1 MGLLPSMGWDK
12 PFAYGPFAALTSLR
26 LSLIPTALA
35 AAQTALLSYVLWAT
49 QSAFAPPSPRRHLVL
64 CLILAAGTAAP
75 WFASTI
81 MPDAF
86 TPLVALGLLTA
97 AGHLPRRHALPILLV
112 TTFAITT
119 HLSHLVLAA
128 SLIAALALSRRRI
141 PWRAPASLAAA
152 LLFLLTTNVIGRG
165 RLAISPYGSVFA
177 LARLIADGPARD
189 YLARTCPNPAIA
201 LCAWRNQLTSDSDQ
215 FLWDPASPF
224 WSDPLP
230 LPEFAAQ
237 ASAIVAGTLRTE
249 PLQVLRSAYRNAAH
263 ELIRVDLGDTLG
275 NDFLTDTIPPR
286 LPALVPHCRA
296 DPLRNQPPKYW
307 NARRP
312 GGAPPPAP
320 ARHPDRRRLC
330 LHHSSGH
337 GSSPPKPP
345 GRPRRPDPDRVS
357 RQRLRHR
364 RLVCRPRPLR
374 GASHLDPHP
383 ASTVQ
388 FHPART
394 SASYPV
400 TIAAV
405 IAPGV

>member
-35 AAQTALLSYVLWAT
+35 QTALLSYLLWAT
-49 QSAFAPPSPRRHLVL
+49 QSAFAVPTPRRHLIL

-97 AGHLPRRHALPILLV
+97 AGNLPRRHALPILLI
-112 TTFAITT
+112 TAAAITT

-128 SLIAALALSRRRI
+128 VLIAAITLCRRHI
-141 PWRAPASLAAA
+141 PWRAFASLAAA

-177 LARLIADGPARD
+177 LARLIGDGPARD
-189 YLARTCPNPAIA
+189 YLAQTCPNPAIA
-201 LCAWRNQLTSDSDQ
+201 LCAWRDQLTADSDQ

-237 ASAIVAGTLRTE
+237 ASTIVAGTLRTE
-249 PLQVLRSAYRNAAH
+249 PLQVLRFAYRNAAH

-275 NDFLTDTIPPR
+275 NDFLNDTILPR
-286 LPALVPHCRA
+286 LQRWYPAAEQSRFETSLQNSGALAEEAARVIPLQRAILILAATACATLLMLALRRPNRRADLAALVLIALASNAFATGALSAVHDRYEARLAWILVLPILFSFSR
-296 DPLRNQPPKYW
+296 PEP
-307 NARRP
+307 ARRTP
-312 GGAPPPAP
+312 
-320 ARHPDRRRLC
+320 
-330 LHHSSGH
+330 
-337 GSSPPKPP
+337 SPSLP
-345 GRPRRPDPDRVS
+345 
-357 RQRLRHR
+357 
-364 RLVCRPRPLR
+364 
-374 GASHLDPHP
+374 
-383 ASTVQ
+383 
-388 FHPART
+388 
-394 SASYPV
+394 
-400 TIAAV
+400 
-405 IAPGV
+405 

>member
-1 MGLLPSMGWDK
+1 
-12 PFAYGPFAALTSLR
+12 
-26 LSLIPTALA
+26 
-35 AAQTALLSYVLWAT
+35 
-49 QSAFAPPSPRRHLVL
+49 
-64 CLILAAGTAAP
+64 
-75 WFASTI
+75 

-141 PWRAPASLAAA
+141 PWRALASLAAA

-189 YLARTCPNPAIA
+189 YLALTCPNPAIA

-286 LPALVPHCRA
+286 LQRWYPIAEQTRFETSLQNTGTLADRAARLLPLQRAILIAAASACTILLVMALRRPNRRA
-296 DPLRNQPPKYW
+296 DLAALILIALAANAFATGALSAVHDRYEARLTWILILPLLFSFT
-307 NARRP
+307 RP
-312 GGAPPPAP
+312 EP
-320 ARHPDRRRLC
+320 ARHIP
-330 LHHSSGH
+330 SP
-337 GSSPPKPP
+337 SPP
-345 GRPRRPDPDRVS
+345 
-357 RQRLRHR
+357 
-364 RLVCRPRPLR
+364 
-374 GASHLDPHP
+374 
-383 ASTVQ
+383 
-388 FHPART
+388 
-394 SASYPV
+394 
-400 TIAAV
+400 
-405 IAPGV
+405 